1 MCMKISINK
10 DELKVVVE
18 NYFKEL
24 YGWEGNV
31 EVSSEGAS
39 IDIPWNVLPAK
50 EEQPKKEVKEV
61 KKEKK
66 VEPAKEEVIADNTIT
81 SLIFRDN

>member
-1 MCMKISINK
+1 MKISINK

-31 EVSSEGAS
+31 EVSAEGAS
-39 IDIPWNVLPAK
+39 IDIPWNAVPAAK
-50 EEQPKKEVKEV
+50 AEPKKEV
-61 KKEKK
+61 KEKK
-66 VEPAKEEVIADNTIT
+66 VEPAKEEKPTEVIADNTIT

>member
-66 VEPAKEEVIADNTIT
+66 VEPAKEEAIADNTIT

>member
-50 EEQPKKEVKEV
+50 EESKKEV

-66 VEPAKEEVIADNTIT
+66 VEPAKEETIADNTIT

>member
-1 MCMKISINK
+1 MKISINK

-50 EEQPKKEVKEV
+50 EEPKKEV
-61 KKEKK
+61 KEKK
-66 VEPAKEEVIADNTIT
+66 VEPAKEEKSKEVIADNTIT

>member
-1 MCMKISINK
+1 MKISINK
-10 DELKVVVE
+10 EELKVVVE

-50 EEQPKKEVKEV
+50 EEQLKKEV
-61 KKEKK
+61 KEKK
-66 VEPAKEEVIADNTIT
+66 VEPAKEEKPKEEVIADNTIT

>member
-10 DELKVVVE
+10 EELKVVVE

-50 EEQPKKEVKEV
+50 EEPKKEV

-66 VEPAKEEVIADNTIT
+66 VEPAKEETIADNTIT

>member
-1 MCMKISINK
+1 MKISINK

-39 IDIPWNVLPAK
+39 IDIPWNAVPATK
-50 EEQPKKEVKEV
+50 AEPKKEV
-61 KKEKK
+61 KEKK
-66 VEPAKEEVIADNTIT
+66 VEPAKEEKPKEEVIADNTIT

>member
-1 MCMKISINK
+1 MKISINK

-50 EEQPKKEVKEV
+50 EEPKKEV
-61 KKEKK
+61 KEKK
-66 VEPAKEEVIADNTIT
+66 VEPAKEEKPKEAIADNTIT

>member
-1 MCMKISINK
+1 MKISINK

-66 VEPAKEEVIADNTIT
+66 VEPAREEVIADNTIT